1 MPEGIDIVVYG
12 TREYDCVIIANNKRY
27 AAAVYVFT
35 LVAVA
40 ELVIVG

>member
-12 TREYDCVIIANNKRY
+12 TRKYDCGVVVDNKRY

-35 LVAVA
+35 QVAVA
-40 ELVIVG
+40 KLVIVG